1 MKMFVLDVIN
11 PVGLVLFSP
20 WTWVAVGVL
29 VVAAAVGITLS
40 IVRNRKN
47 KK

>member
-1 MKMFVLDVIN
+1 MNIFVLDVIN

-20 WTWVAVGVL
+20 WTWVAVGAL
-29 VVAAAVGITLS
+29 VVAAAVGITLCV
-40 IVRNRKN
+40 VRNRKN

>member
-1 MKMFVLDVIN
+1 MKIFMLDVIN
-11 PVGLVLFSP
+11 PIGLVLFSP

-29 VVAAAVGITLS
+29 VAVAVAGIIIS
-40 IVRNRKN
+40 VKRKG

>member
-1 MKMFVLDVIN
+1 MKIFALDVIN
-11 PVGLVLFSP
+11 PVGLVLMSP
-20 WTWVAVGVL
+20 WTWVAVSAL